1 MDNQYEEYFPGKDSE
16 IYGKLYDQYPGKFF
30 SKLYMEFDLR
40 VDTIEIYDLRLH
52 GFTMTLRF
60 TPWPP
65 PAGDISGDNVKIMN
79 DGSMKILIVEDEPK
93 VASFIKNGLEENNY
107 EAEAQLTTD
116 LLAENLA
123 RENDF
128 NLYILD
134 LIIPG
139 IGGLEL
145 CKRLKKL
152 NPNIPVLML
161 TALGTTDDKINGF
174 DAGADDYLVKP
185 FEFRELLARV
195 KVLVKKSGL
204 PNAQVNKLVQEDL
217 ELDLDRK
224 LARRGNKN
232 IELTAKEFTLLE
244 YFMRNR
250 GRVLSRNDIA
260 EKVWDVSFDFGSNI
274 VDVYVNFLRKK
285 IDKGFD
291 NKLIHTKVGFGYV
304 FGEA

>member
-1 MDNQYEEYFPGKDSE
+1 MSVE
-16 IYGKLYDQYPGKFF
+16 
-30 SKLYMEFDLR
+30 
-40 VDTIEIYDLRLH
+40 
-52 GFTMTLRF
+52 
-60 TPWPP
+60 
-65 PAGDISGDNVKIMN
+65 NVMN
-79 DGSMKILIVEDEPK
+79 SMRILIVEDEPK
-93 VASFIKNGLEENNY
+93 VASFIKKGLEENNY
-107 EAEAQLTTD
+107 EAETTSD
-116 LLAENLA
+116 GLSAENLA
-123 RENDF
+123 QKNDY
-128 NLYILD
+128 NMYILD

-139 IGGLEL
+139 IDGLEL
-145 CKRLKKL
+145 CKRLKKQ

-204 PNAQVNKLVQEDL
+204 PAAQVNKIVQDDL

-224 LARRGNKN
+224 MARRGNKD

-291 NKLIHTKVGFGYV
+291 SKLIHTKVGFGYV